1 MLDPDE
7 PKGVT
12 LYLQNMSMT
21 ANKDR
26 NMFFISA
33 TVRGETPSE
42 DYAKEVEKRLNE
54 GVRIY
59 MTKDFQASLI
69 QAMKKEN
76 VELARKAA
84 ELERAYKAMQEKANK
99 MGQALQALNVPLG
112 FFEPE
117 R

>member
-12 LYLQNMSMT
+12 LYLQHMSMT

-42 DYAKEVEKRLNE
+42 DYAKEVEKCFNE

-59 MTKDFQASLI
+59 MTKDFQASLL

-76 VELARKAA
+76 TELERKAA
-84 ELERAYKAMQEKANK
+84 EFERAYKAAQEELRRLHAVN
-99 MGQALQALNVPLG
+99 ARLHTELG
-112 FFEPE
+112 FFKPD